1 MEQISLELQRQRSE
15 KLGRTVTA
23 SETLSSENQSGT
35 SSVVD
40 DESKSS
46 KSMQSSSLIHASQ
59 ASDGVNAERLSS
71 SQPKKTKAQ
80 LWNEMKIDCKKI
92 IRKVFLLNYILT
104 FIAIARAFTLIYVL
118 ALLNLLTR
126 IQLNLLGRRNY
137 LSSVLALAAPREAAH
152 IELENQDS
160 DRLGDTYGTDFEI
173 NRKFLTFS
181 WWLLH
186 KGYKVIMDE
195 VTAAVKKVFEV
206 VNPREGITFGT
217 LSGLSL
223 EVRKHIEG
231 EDDEQ
236 RRLVYLVGNTSVC

>member
-23 SETLSSENQSGT
+23 SETFSSENQSGT

-46 KSMQSSSLIHASQ
+46 KSIQSSSLIHASQ
-59 ASDGVNAERLSS
+59 ASDGANAEQLTS
-71 SQPKKTKAQ
+71 SQLKKTKAQ
-80 LWNEMKIDCKKI
+80 LWSEMKIDCK
-92 IRKVFLLNYILT
+92 IRSGELSFLDYILT

-118 ALLNLLTR
+118 ALLSLLTR

-152 IELENQDS
+152 IELENQDN
-160 DRLGDTYGTDFEI
+160 DKFDDTYGSNFEI

-186 KGYKVIMDE
+186 RGYKVIMEE
-195 VTAAVKKVFEV
+195 VSAAVKKVFET
-206 VNPREGITFGT
+206 VNPREDITFGK
-217 LSGLSL
+217 LSELSL
-223 EVRKHIEG
+223 EVRKQIEG
-231 EDDEQ
+231 KDDEQ
-236 RRLVYLVGNTSVC
+236 RR